1 MVNEG
6 AGNQMTGKFIA
17 VANQKG
23 GVGKTTTAV
32 NLASALVMKGR
43 RVLLVDMDP
52 QGNAT
57 SGCGIEKESL
67 ETSVY
72 EVILGNVRTEEA
84 IQHFNDEKPDLLP
97 ANGNLIGAEVELVH
111 EIGREYFLKRH
122 LKSVSKVYHYILI
135 DCPPSLGLLTVN
147 ALTAA
152 DGVIIP
158 LQCEFYAMEG
168 LSQLLRT
175 IRLIKHSVNP
185 SLRII
190 GILLTMFDIR
200 NNISHQVREEV
211 CRHFGPR
218 VFNTVINRNVRLSE
232 APSFG
237 RNIFEYDRRCAGAIG
252 YQALAEEL
260 IGREKQI

>member
-1 MVNEG
+1 
-6 AGNQMTGKFIA
+6 MTEIIA

-32 NLASALVMKGR
+32 NLAAALALQGR

-57 SGCGIEKESL
+57 SGCGLDKEELTATVYDVLLESL
-67 ETSVY
+67 NPQ
-72 EVILGNVRTEEA
+72 EVINPTSMSGMD
-84 IQHFNDEKPDLLP
+84 ILP
-97 ANGNLIGAEVELVH
+97 ANEDLIGAEVELVH
-111 EIGREYFLKRH
+111 EIGREYFLKRF
-122 LKSVSKVYHYILI
+122 LSSVSKEYQYVFI

-152 DGVIIP
+152 GGVIIP

-175 IRLIKHSVNP
+175 LRLIKHSVNP
-185 SLRII
+185 NLRIT
-190 GILLTMFDIR
+190 GILLTMFDVR
-200 NNISHQVREEV
+200 NNISHQVKEEV
-211 CRHFGPR
+211 CRHFRDR
-218 VFNTVINRNVRLSE
+218 VFQTVISRNVRLSE

-237 RNIFEYDRRCAGAIG
+237 KNIFEYDQRCVGALG
-252 YQALAEEL
+252 YKMLAEEL
-260 IGREKQI
+260 IKKGGNRVQEKGAG

>member
-1 MVNEG
+1 
-6 AGNQMTGKFIA
+6 MTEIIA

-32 NLASALVMKGR
+32 NLAAALALQGR

-57 SGCGIEKESL
+57 SGCGLDKEELTATVYDVLLESL
-67 ETSVY
+67 KPQ
-72 EVILGNVRTEEA
+72 EVINPTSMNGMD
-84 IQHFNDEKPDLLP
+84 ILP
-97 ANGNLIGAEVELVH
+97 ANENLIGAEVELVH
-111 EIGREYFLKRH
+111 EIGREYFLKRF
-122 LKSVSKVYHYILI
+122 LSSVSKKYQYVFI

-152 DGVIIP
+152 EGVIIP

-175 IRLIKHSVNP
+175 LRLIKHSVNHN
-185 SLRII
+185 LRIT
-190 GILLTMFDIR
+190 GILLTMFDVR
-200 NNISHQVREEV
+200 NNISHQVKEEV
-211 CRHFGPR
+211 CRHFRDR
-218 VFNTVINRNVRLSE
+218 VFQTVISRNVRLSE

-237 RNIFEYDRRCAGAIG
+237 KNIFEYDQRCVGALG
-252 YQALAEEL
+252 YKMLAEEL
-260 IGREKQI
+260 IKKGGNRVHEKGAG

>member
-1 MVNEG
+1 M
-6 AGNQMTGKFIA
+6 GKIIA

-32 NLASALVMKGR
+32 NLAAALALKGR

-67 ETSVY
+67 EKTVY
-72 EVILGNVRTEEA
+72 EVILGDMAIPEA
-84 IQHFNDEKPDLLP
+84 IVPLDLEGLALLP
-97 ANGNLIGAEVELVH
+97 ANGNLIGAEVELIQ
-111 EIGREYFLKRH
+111 EIGREHFLSRC
-122 LKSVSKVYHYILI
+122 LREILARYQYILI

-152 DGVIIP
+152 VSVIIP

-175 IRLIKHSVNP
+175 LRLIKHSVNP
-185 SLRII
+185 PLQIE
-190 GILLTMFDIR
+190 GILLTMFDVR
-200 NNISHQVREEV
+200 NNISHQVKEEV
-211 CRHFGPR
+211 CRNFGDR
-218 VFNTVINRNVRLSE
+218 VFKTVISRNVRLSE

-237 RNIFEYDRRCAGAIG
+237 RHIFAYDRRCVGAES
-252 YQALAEEL
+252 YMKLAEEL
-260 IGREKQI
+260 ISRET

>member
-1 MVNEG
+1 M
-6 AGNQMTGKFIA
+6 GKVIA

-32 NLASALVMKGR
+32 NLAAALAMKGR

-57 SGCGIEKESL
+57 SGCGLEKEAL
-67 ETSVY
+67 TASVY
-72 EVILGNVRTEEA
+72 EVILGNHKTEAA
-84 IQHFNDEKPDLLP
+84 IHSLKFEGLDILP

-111 EIGREYFLKRH
+111 EIGREYFLKRN
-122 LKSVSKVYHYILI
+122 LKSVLNTYHYIFI

-152 DGVIIP
+152 EGVIIP

-175 IRLIKHSVNP
+175 LRLIKHSVNP
-185 SLRII
+185 PLYIV
-190 GILLTMFDIR
+190 GILLTMFDVR

-211 CRHFGPR
+211 CRHFGKR
-218 VFNTVINRNVRLSE
+218 VFGTVINRNVRLSE

-237 RNIFEYDRRCAGAIG
+237 RNIFEYDQKCAGAMG
-252 YQALAEEL
+252 YLALAEEL
-260 IGREKQI
+260 IGREKKA

>member
-1 MVNEG
+1 MG
-6 AGNQMTGKFIA
+6 RIIA

-23 GVGKTTTAV
+23 GVGKTTTAI
-32 NLASALVMKGR
+32 NLAAALALKGR

-57 SGCGIEKESL
+57 SGCGLEKESL

-72 EVILGNVRTEEA
+72 EVLLGEVEA
-84 IQHFNDEKPDLLP
+84 GRAIVALNHSGMELIP

-111 EIGREYFLKRH
+111 EIGREYFLKRQ
-122 LKSVSKVYHYILI
+122 LEAIRGRYEYIFI

-152 DGVIIP
+152 EGVLIP

-175 IRLIKHSVNP
+175 LRLIKNSVNP
-185 SLRII
+185 GLRIL
-190 GILLTMFDIR
+190 GILLTMFDVR
-200 NNISHQVREEV
+200 NNISHQVKEEV
-211 CRHFGPR
+211 CRHFGKR
-218 VFNTVINRNVRLSE
+218 VFETVISRNVRLSE

-237 RNIFEYDRRCAGAIG
+237 KNIFEYDPKCVGAQG
-252 YQALAEEL
+252 YLSLAEEL
-260 IGREKQI
+260 MKRGGSRG

>member
-1 MVNEG
+1 
-6 AGNQMTGKFIA
+6 MTEIIA

-32 NLASALVMKGR
+32 NLSAALALEGQ

-57 SGCGIEKESL
+57 SGCGLEKEDL
-67 ETSVY
+67 TTSVY
-72 EVILGNVRTEEA
+72 DALLENIPVRQA
-84 IQHFNDEKPDLLP
+84 IIATSMKGMDLLP

-111 EIGREYFLKRH
+111 EIGREYFLKRC
-122 LKSVSKVYHYILI
+122 LERISGEYRYVLI

-152 DGVIIP
+152 NEVIVP

-175 IRLIKHSVNP
+175 LRLIKNSVNP
-185 SLRII
+185 RLHML
-190 GILLTMFDIR
+190 GILLTMFDVR

-211 CRHFGPR
+211 CRHFRDR
-218 VFNTVINRNVRLSE
+218 VFRTVINRNVRLSE

-237 RNIFEYDRRCAGAIG
+237 KNIFEYDERCVG
-252 YQALAEEL
+252 ALAYQTLAKEL
-260 IGREKQI
+260 MGKGGNGAQEKGVG

>member
-1 MVNEG
+1 MK
-6 AGNQMTGKFIA
+6 GKFIA

-32 NLASALVMKGR
+32 NLAAALAMMGR

-57 SGCGIEKESL
+57 SGCGIEKENLSA
-67 ETSVY
+67 SVY
-72 EVILGNVRTEEA
+72 EVILGNLKTEEA
-84 IQHFNDEKPDLLP
+84 IQPLSIDGMDLLP
-97 ANGNLIGAEVELVH
+97 ANGDLIGAEVELVH

-122 LKSVSKVYHYILI
+122 LKTVSKMYHYIFI

-147 ALTAA
+147 ALTASA
-152 DGVIIP
+152 GVIIP

-168 LSQLLRT
+168 LSQLLKT
-175 IRLIKHSVNP
+175 LRLIKHSVNP
-185 SLRII
+185 ILHII
-190 GILLTMFDIR
+190 GILLTMFDVR
-200 NNISHQVREEV
+200 NNISHQVKEEV
-211 CRHFGPR
+211 CRHFGSR
-218 VFNTVINRNVRLSE
+218 VFSTVINRNVRLSE

-237 RNIFEYDRRCAGAIG
+237 KNIFEYDTRCMGAIG

-260 IGREKQI
+260 IEREKQT

>member
-1 MVNEG
+1 M
-6 AGNQMTGKFIA
+6 GKIIA

-32 NLASALVMKGR
+32 NLAAALALKGR

-67 ETSVY
+67 EKTVY
-72 EVILGNVRTEEA
+72 EVILGDVAIPEA
-84 IQHFNDEKPDLLP
+84 IVPLDLEGMALLP
-97 ANGNLIGAEVELVH
+97 ANGNLIGAEVELIQ
-111 EIGREYFLKRH
+111 EIGREHFLRRC
-122 LKSVSKVYHYILI
+122 LREILARYQYILI

-152 DGVIIP
+152 VSVIIP

-175 IRLIKHSVNP
+175 LRLIKHSVNP
-185 SLRII
+185 PLQIE
-190 GILLTMFDIR
+190 GILLTMFDVR
-200 NNISHQVREEV
+200 NNISHQVKEEV
-211 CRHFGPR
+211 CRHFGDR
-218 VFNTVINRNVRLSE
+218 VFKTVISRNVRLSE

-237 RNIFEYDRRCAGAIG
+237 RHIFAYDRRCVGAES
-252 YQALAEEL
+252 YMRLAEEL
-260 IGREKQI
+260 ISRET